1 LYVLYNIFTK
11 FLGAISYNYTH
22 TNFVYIPTNTAFAP
36 NRPSKLLLHQRT
48 TRNSFRPNSPYSQYT
63 TANAFRQ

>member
-1 LYVLYNIFTK
+1 MSLARI
-11 FLGAISYNYTH
+11 AYNYIY

-36 NRPSKLLLHQRT
+36 NRTNKLPLHQRT
-48 TRNSFRPNSPYSQYT
+48 TQNSFQPNSTYSQYT